1 MTYRAGWYLMD
12 GVTVSSG
19 LDLGEVKPGE
29 TKTITRKLK
38 NTGDQALSGVQFTL
52 QTDLPGISV
61 KVNDVS
67 LTYNVTHTSPALA
80 PGETLT
86 VEYSRTV
93 PADANPGTF
102 SAFILIRALT

>member
-1 MTYRAGWYLMD
+1 MTYRAGWYLPD

-29 TKTITRKLK
+29 TKSITRKLK
-38 NTGDQALSGVQFTL
+38 NTGDQNLGAVQFTL
-52 QTDLPGISV
+52 QDNLPGVSV
-61 KVNDVS
+61 TVDGTPLVPG
-67 LTYNVTHTSPALA
+67 TMHATPALLV
-80 PGETLT
+80 GEAIT